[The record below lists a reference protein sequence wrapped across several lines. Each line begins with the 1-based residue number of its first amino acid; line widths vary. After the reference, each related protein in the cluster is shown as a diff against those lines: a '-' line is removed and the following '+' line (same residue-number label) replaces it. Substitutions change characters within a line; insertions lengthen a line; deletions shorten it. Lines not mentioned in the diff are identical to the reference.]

1 MPDSAIAASRPAAA
15 AYAALEARIL
25 DRDQKGASEV
35 YYGLVRD
42 GRPLPE
48 MLREAVRIHAPY
60 THVPYHERIDDGYV
74 NFVNNDHCL
83 LSARATLHLAAM
95 LPAAAAGLPMAQT
108 IWYIP
113 TGLDIWNQK
122 IAKAPGHYSRGF
134 QMPDGPPPPV
144 VHWPDQ
150 APLAL
155 DGPLKERLG
164 RWMTLV
170 HRGQVIDAYRV
181 FLGLMQN
188 PAERRAALAELC
200 FAGLIDVQ
208 DRSFQNRSYT
218 TGHKSFRARATV
230 ELGEAIGWETAHDV
244 LYAGALDIAVGPR
257 WYSLYEVACNA
268 ITVYIDGQTLHAV
281 PYGGTSQQERAML
294 ADNKAPIDAQE
305 TEALIEAVLR
315 EPEPAYLLHLTALLK
330 AGKSP
335 RALLDALQVGAAQV
349 VLETHNDL
357 NFSLPQHCYEYVN
370 TLGWFWDKF
379 QHPQRLK
386 LLFLAAAYLNQNAFH
401 QKLTDDL
408 TPPRIDKPAKAAGLD
423 AAAMAVRAE
432 AACVTLDAPQ
442 ALGWVQASLDAG
454 HDSAPMA
461 QALALACA
469 RLGNDPHNQEIALCM
484 LEDFGK
490 NRNPLKGR
498 LLLAAA
504 QHTARHRKYGD
515 PLDCSRRFGKALGVA
530 ALAYG
535 SLDGSPRG
543 RTPPLARL
551 ELRP

>member
-1 MPDSAIAASRPAAA
+1 MSPDSVTATRPADSR
-15 AYAALEARIL
+15 YAALEERIL
-25 DRDQKGASEV
+25 ARDQKGASEV
-35 YYGLVRD
+35 YYGLVRE

-60 THVPYHERIDDGYV
+60 THVPYHERLDDGYV

-83 LSARATLHLAAM
+83 LSARATLHLSRM
-95 LPAAAAGLPMAQT
+95 LPGAAAGLPMAQT

-134 QMPDGPPPPV
+134 QMPDGPPPAPV

-150 APLAL
+150 PPLLL

-164 RWMTLV
+164 QWMTLV

-181 FLGLMQN
+181 FLGLMEN
-188 PAERRAALAELC
+188 PTERRAALAELC
-200 FAGLIDVQ
+200 FAGLIDIQ

-230 ELGEAIGWETAHDV
+230 ELGEAIGWEAAHDV

-268 ITVYIDGQTLHAV
+268 ITVYIEGQTLHAV
-281 PYGGTSQQERAML
+281 PYSGTTEKERAIL
-294 ADNKAPIDAQE
+294 AGNKAPLDAAE

-315 EPEPAYLLHLTALLK
+315 EPEPAYLLHITALLK

-335 RALLDALQVGAAQV
+335 RAILDAIQVGAATV
-349 VLETHNDL
+349 TLETHDEV

-370 TLGWFWDKF
+370 TLGWFWDTF
-379 QHPQRLK
+379 DHPQRLK
-386 LLFLAAAYLNQNAFH
+386 LLYLAAAYLNQNAGH
-401 QKLTDDL
+401 QRLTGDL
-408 TPPRIDKPAKAAGLD
+408 TPPRIEAQAAHGLD
-423 AAAMAVRAE
+423 AQAIAKRVE
-432 AACVTLDAPQ
+432 AACVALDSPN
-442 ALGWVQASLDAG
+442 ALGWVQAALDG
-454 HDSAPMA
+454 GLDTAPVVGA
-461 QALALACA
+461 IALACS

-484 LEDFGK
+484 LEDWTR
-490 NRNPLKGR
+490 NRSPLKGR

-504 QHTARHRKYGD
+504 HHTARHRKYGD

-530 ALAYG
+530 
-535 SLDGSPRG
+535 
-543 RTPPLARL
+543 
-551 ELRP
+551 ELT